1 MWANKWCHFVERG
14 NCKFATWKPRRE
26 DMNLLSSHIEKKE
39 TGCEKKCGNN
49 LRQLCNNTFLDW
61 MRWVFHGGL
70 PRERCGG
77 IYLCFAESTH
87 SSCNTAIWHKMG
99 ELFKNNATTRIV
111 TIFNPFIGSW
121 ATVFFGNM
129 DSVRFRDKCLTDLFT
144 PFHILH
150 T

>member
-1 MWANKWCHFVERG
+1 
-14 NCKFATWKPRRE
+14 
-26 DMNLLSSHIEKKE
+26 MNLLSSHIEKKE

-121 ATVFFGNM
+121 ATVFFWKHG
-129 DSVRFRDKCLTDLFT
+129 
-144 PFHILH
+144 
-150 T
+150 

>member
-1 MWANKWCHFVERG
+1 MMSFCRVGKLQVCNMETKKGRHEFIIISYW
-14 NCKFATWKPRRE
+14 
-26 DMNLLSSHIEKKE
+26 KKE

-99 ELFKNNATTRIV
+99 ELFKNNATKRIV
-111 TIFNPFIGSW
+111 TIFNPFINW
-121 ATVFFGNM
+121 FLCHYFFGNM